1 MSNKELTV
9 LTLVTKSYITLLHDY
24 FLTTLPA
31 EIEKMKILYVNDFD
45 NCRYNSV
52 AKFLEK
58 KRLEMIYKEIKANM
72 GNNLIFIDADVLF
85 ASKTKFQDE
94 INEILENYDLAFQ
107 FNDDWYNFGV
117 FAISCNERTE
127 SLFKHFLEKE
137 IHKVFDEADLHDQHL
152 INGLLGLC
160 PANVGIEYEVEKTF
174 DNVTHC
180 SLPIKYF
187 ANHFTQYQYPH
198 DVPSDIVLLHATNTY
213 NMEEKLNLMSHFK
226 HHYYDLG
233 IQHESSKAIV

>member
-1 MSNKELTV
+1 MAFASRETPRSISKNKMSNKELTV
-9 LTLVTKSYITLLHDY
+9 LTLVTKSYVTLLHDY

-117 FAISCNERTE
+117 LLSAVMKEPNLYSNIFWRKKSI
-127 SLFKHFLEKE
+127 KFLMRQ
-137 IHKVFDEADLHDQHL
+137 I
-152 INGLLGLC
+152 
-160 PANVGIEYEVEKTF
+160 
-174 DNVTHC
+174 
-180 SLPIKYF
+180 
-187 ANHFTQYQYPH
+187 FTTSILSTAFWGY
-198 DVPSDIVLLHATNTY
+198 VPLTW
-213 NMEEKLNLMSHFK
+213 
-226 HHYYDLG
+226 G
-233 IQHESSKAIV
+233 